1 MTSESNNKTIKI
13 LLGLASVL
21 LIALAIYTIKLY
33 NDSKTTETSLIGQKA
48 EIVED
53 LEKLKSN
60 YDQVIQDNE
69 LKDENLLQARERITI
84 LIDSVKNAK
93 ANVDLIRRYKVE
105 IGKLKNER
113 VLLFKKADSLIAA
126 NSMLA
131 MERDSTNV
139 VLNETIKVVDSVTL
153 ENEALAETVKVAS
166 VVNAINLKGTAVVVR
181 KSGKIVDTKRSSR
194 ADKIR
199 ACFTLTPNPIA
210 KKGDRLLY
218 VQVINPKNN
227 LLGKKASQE
236 FDGKTLNY
244 SATTTVFYENE
255 ELDVCVLVNAAE
267 EDLVT
272 GKYTI
277 NVFDGAKQVASSSL
291 VLK

>member
-1 MTSESNNKTIKI
+1 MTTESNNKTIKI
-13 LLGLASVL
+13 LLGIASVL
-21 LIALAIYTIKLY
+21 LIALAIYTIRLY
-33 NDSKTTETSLIGQKA
+33 SDSKTTETSLINQKA
-48 EIVED
+48 EIVQD
-53 LEKLKSN
+53 LEQLKSN

-69 LKDENLLQARERITI
+69 LKDQNLLQARERIEI
-84 LIDSVKNAK
+84 LIDSVKNAQ
-93 ANVDLIRRYKVE
+93 ANVDLIRRYKIE

-126 NSMLA
+126 NSLLA
-131 MERDSTNV
+131 MQRDSTNV
-139 VLNETIKVVDSVTL
+139 ALNETIKVVDSVTQ
-153 ENEALAETVKVAS
+153 ENQTLAETVKVAS

-244 SATTTVFYENE
+244 SETTTVFYENE
-255 ELDVCVLVNAAE
+255 ELDVCVLVNASE
-267 EDLVT
+267 EDLVSGT
-272 GKYTI
+272 YTI
-277 NVFDGAKQVASSSL
+277 NVFDGQKQVATTKL
-291 VLK
+291 TLK